1 MNPKKV
7 TLMIHNKAFLLDPRD
22 SDVILLKFSFDGKK
36 KD

>member
-1 MNPKKV
+1 
-7 TLMIHNKAFLLDPRD
+7 MIHNKAFLLDLRD